1 MLTLDELIQELADI
15 RQREGSI
22 EVCRIGHFGEAN
34 EMHAMDFYVAETT
47 GLRVKKVLHV
57 EPPDIGPEPD

>member
-1 MLTLDELIQELADI
+1 MLMLDELIQELTDI

-34 EMHAMDFYVAETT
+34 EMHVMDFFMAKTA
-47 GLRVKKVLHV
+47 GLSVKKVLHV
-57 EPPDIGPEPD
+57 EPPEIGLEPD